1 MSPAPESSA
10 PEGGRRLSDARGG
23 KRVNPEGRMS
33 LMEHIRELRNR
44 LMKAVL
50 GLIAGM
56 VVGWFLFGR
65 AFNFIIGPF
74 CRLDLQ
80 GHVGCTGANGHPLIV
95 TGVFDPFFVHLK
107 VAFVVGLVISS
118 PVWFYQIWAFI
129 APGLYARERRWTWA
143 FVGSAVPL
151 FGLGGLFAYLAMSRG
166 LRFLL
171 GLTPADVRPLITI
184 DTYFG
189 YAMAMLL
196 IFGLAF
202 ELPLVL
208 LILNL
213 AGVLSHAFFR
223 KWRRVMIFAVFL
235 FAGAATPSP
244 DPFSMLLL
252 AIPCVVLV
260 EVAEVFIWLND
271 RRRARRLA
279 AEEAAL
285 LAGEDIVKFDSD
297 PMDAERPG

>member
-1 MSPAPESSA
+1 MGTPPDTAAPENGR
-10 PEGGRRLSDARGG
+10 GGRFSRPGKARD
-23 KRVNPEGRMS
+23 PEGRMP

-44 LMKAVL
+44 LIKAAL

-56 VVGWFLFGR
+56 VVGWLLYER
-65 AFNFIIGPF
+65 AFTFITGPY
-74 CRLDLQ
+74 CRIAIQ
-80 GHVGCTGANGHPLIV
+80 GAVGCDKNGHPLVV
-95 TGVFDPFFVHLK
+95 TGVFDPFFVKLK

-118 PVWFYQIWAFI
+118 PIWFYQLWAFI
-129 APGLYARERRWTWA
+129 APGLYRREKRWSFA

-151 FGLGGLFAYLAMSRG
+151 FALGAFFAYLAMSRG

-171 GLTPADVRPLITI
+171 GLTPEGVRPLITI

-189 YAMAMLL
+189 YTMAMLL

-208 LILNL
+208 VVLNM
-213 AGVLSHAFFR
+213 AGAVSHAFIR
-223 KWRRVMIFAVFL
+223 KWRRVMIFLVFV

-252 AIPCVVLV
+252 AIPCVILV
-260 EVAEVFIWLND
+260 ELAELFVWLND
-271 RRRARRLA
+271 RRRSRR
-279 AEEAAL
+279 EAAL
-285 LAGEDIVKFDSD
+285 LAAEGLSPAGDDESV
-297 PMDAERPG
+297 DAGNRV